1 MMQRTISRDEL
12 KRKIKRGDDFILVD
26 TLGSDY
32 YLHSHLPSAINL
44 SLEYVDEA
52 PKMLTGKD
60 AEIIVY
66 CMSDM

>member
-12 KRKIKRGDDFILVD
+12 KSKIKRGDDFVLVD
-26 TLGSDY
+26 TLEPDY

-44 SLEYVDEA
+44 PLEYVDEA
-52 PKMLTGKD
+52 PRILTDKD
-60 AEIIVY
+60 AEIVVY